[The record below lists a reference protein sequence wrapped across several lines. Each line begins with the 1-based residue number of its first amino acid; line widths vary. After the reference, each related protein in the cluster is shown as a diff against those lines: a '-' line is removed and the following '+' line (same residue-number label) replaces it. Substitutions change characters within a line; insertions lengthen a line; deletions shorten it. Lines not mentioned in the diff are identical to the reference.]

1 MNMNLKITNIIL
13 IGLII
18 ITIVIGILSYSSLPK
33 MIPSHWNING
43 NIDGYMPKF
52 WGLFLYPLVIIFM
65 YALFLIIPRID
76 PLKKNISKFRNT
88 FNNFIIIISL
98 FFVYL
103 FFITLKSVT
112 TKINIIN
119 YIIPAIAIII
129 YYSGILIKKAK
140 QNWFIGI
147 RTPWTLSNK
156 EVWNKTHTLGSKL
169 FKISAIII
177 ILSLF
182 FKKISMVIF
191 ITVILIAA
199 ITPIIY
205 SYFIFKKLGK

>member
-1 MNMNLKITNIIL
+1 MNQMTTNIIL

-18 ITIVIGILSYSSLPK
+18 ITIVVGILSYSSLPK

-103 FFITLKSVT
+103 FFITLKAVT
-112 TKINIIN
+112 TKINITN

-147 RTPWTLSNK
+147 KTPWTLSNK
-156 EVWNKTHTLGSKL
+156 EVWNKTHALGSKL

-177 ILSLF
+177 IFSLF
-182 FKKISMVIF
+182 FKKISMIIF

-199 ITPIIY
+199 IVPIIY
-205 SYFIFKKLGK
+205 SYFIFKKLDK